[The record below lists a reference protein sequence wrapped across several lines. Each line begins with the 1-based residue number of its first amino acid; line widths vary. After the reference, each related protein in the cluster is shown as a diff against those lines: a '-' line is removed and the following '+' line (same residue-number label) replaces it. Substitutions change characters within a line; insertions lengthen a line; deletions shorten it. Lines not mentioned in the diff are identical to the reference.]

1 MLNRNKMS
9 KYTKSNNTKNQ
20 ILKIR
25 LDEQQKNELT
35 RWSYNENKT
44 ISRLVLEAIKDKR
57 KKFPV

>member
-1 MLNRNKMS
+1 MFNKNNMS
-9 KYTKSNNTKNQ
+9 KYIKTPESKTQ

-35 RWSYNENKT
+35 RWAHNENKT
-44 ISRLVLEAIKDKR
+44 ITRIVLEAIKDKR